1 MDTIFRSSEPLP
13 SLHSFQSLQKRLNDS
28 GRSSVHLLAYLS
40 QDSARS
46 IKSVSSHETN
56 QVDSHATT
64 LPSERPDDS
73 EAWWSDLIDLKP
85 FNLRPLSDFGVNLT
99 SSLPEDKLK
108 SSRFGTAPARPRRRP
123 PPLQLDPH
131 IVSSRKENISPSA
144 MRYSTRPKI
153 STGIS
158 ELDSSSPWF
167 ILNQFP
173 APPVVPSLIRGSKTN
188 TDIHKLS
195 GGIDRLSP
203 CFTPTTKGSPIQQ
216 VEYQPSLSS
225 IKKKRRS
232 SFGSLGRALKTT
244 QVSMPHTAPPI
255 PPIWLQSDP
264 MCTMENRSKSSPG
277 LQRRDTFKSR
287 LFSIGT
293 SPKAIS
299 QGFDFD
305 GGEPLSNSV
314 SRRGNRTVSESAQKS
329 VNLRECARP
338 IEPRSRSV
346 SQPIQSRNKK
356 DKMGT
361 KTGSRDDIPPLPK
374 DFRTHLVIPERR
386 IRSPSYF
393 SIPIPPRKQADPS
406 PTQTVFSPEDR
417 VSPTM
422 IIPGSENLDRPEET
436 MYLPA
441 SGSVASLTADLDP
454 FGAGEPVSFF
464 RMEYGAST
472 DKIQATTTFHRIVS
486 LDMATSNKLSSAQ
499 ESGTVHQV
507 PNIVISSSGCLEEL
521 RE

>member
-232 SFGSLGRALKTT
+232 SFGPSVGR
-244 QVSMPHTAPPI
+244 
-255 PPIWLQSDP
+255 
-264 MCTMENRSKSSPG
+264 
-277 LQRRDTFKSR
+277 
-287 LFSIGT
+287 
-293 SPKAIS
+293 
-299 QGFDFD
+299 
-305 GGEPLSNSV
+305 
-314 SRRGNRTVSESAQKS
+314 
-329 VNLRECARP
+329 
-338 IEPRSRSV
+338 
-346 SQPIQSRNKK
+346 
-356 DKMGT
+356 
-361 KTGSRDDIPPLPK
+361 
-374 DFRTHLVIPERR
+374 
-386 IRSPSYF
+386 
-393 SIPIPPRKQADPS
+393 
-406 PTQTVFSPEDR
+406 
-417 VSPTM
+417 
-422 IIPGSENLDRPEET
+422 
-436 MYLPA
+436 
-441 SGSVASLTADLDP
+441 
-454 FGAGEPVSFF
+454 
-464 RMEYGAST
+464 
-472 DKIQATTTFHRIVS
+472 
-486 LDMATSNKLSSAQ
+486 
-499 ESGTVHQV
+499 
-507 PNIVISSSGCLEEL
+507 
-521 RE
+521 